1 MRRNTSTR
9 APEGALFY
17 FSQDNP
23 LGKVPFDPSTMRI
36 ETIADREVV
45 HPDRLNVD
53 WIRSRFSNPP
63 AWQPEDRLEK
73 RLPTAFD
80 PPMPASVLVPIVARA
95 EGPAMLLTKRTDHLH
110 HHPSQVSFP
119 GGRVEESDTSPIE
132 TALRETMEEVGL
144 HRGHI
149 DIIGRLPEY
158 VTGTGYRVTPIVS
171 IVTPPF
177 ELEPDSFE
185 VAEVLEV
192 PLSHLM
198 NAMNHRLLTAEF
210 PNGIGWRSFYAIP
223 YEKYFIWGA
232 TAGMLRNLF
241 HFLRA

>member
-1 MRRNTSTR
+1 MLRKASSR
-9 APEGALFY
+9 APSGALFY
-17 FSQDNP
+17 FTQEHS
-23 LGKVPFDPSTMRI
+23 LGKVPFDPSTMRL
-36 ETIADREVV
+36 ETIAETAAL
-45 HPDRLNVD
+45 HPERLKVD
-53 WIRSRFSNPP
+53 WIRSRFANPP
-63 AWQPEDRLEK
+63 SWQPEDRLEK

-80 PPMPASVLVPIVARA
+80 PPMPASVLVPIVAREA
-95 EGPAMLLTKRTDHLH
+95 GPAVLLTKRTDHLH

-119 GGRVEESDTSPIE
+119 GGRMEEADASPIE
-132 TALRETMEEVGL
+132 TALRETEEEVGL

-158 VTGTGYRVTPIVS
+158 LTGTGYCVTPIVS

-177 ELEPDSFE
+177 DLEADPFE

-198 NAMNHRLLTAEF
+198 NSENHRLLTAEF

-241 HFLRA
+241 HFLRV